1 MQSYP
6 RYGTQ
11 KYILTSYFAIVL
23 VFILIRHVW
32 FTHSN
37 FCHAKVKENGLKM
50 SHQVAAT
57 KTIHFVK
64 VEDKILE
71 NNLTRILWPQ
81 LNDKQAQKVQETIAS
96 NVSKQFTFLNWLN
109 L

>member
-11 KYILTSYFAIVL
+11 KYILTIYFAIVL

-71 NNLTRILWPQ
+71 NNLTRIVWPQ